1 MEDHWLQS
9 QEQTMEARLQITL
22 SKSLTMVESA
32 QQTVMFRLQM
42 QHLLHVYWITQ
53 STIQM
58 DKMPR
63 W

>member
-1 MEDHWLQS
+1 
-9 QEQTMEARLQITL
+9 MEARLQITL
-22 SKSLTMVESA
+22 SNSLTMVESA
-32 QQTVMFRLQM
+32 QQTVMFKLQM
-42 QHLLHVYWITQ
+42 QQLSHVYWITQ

>member
-1 MEDHWLQS
+1 
-9 QEQTMEARLQITL
+9 MEARLQITL

-32 QQTVMFRLQM
+32 QQTVIFKLQM
-42 QHLLHVYWITQ
+42 QQLSHVYWITQ